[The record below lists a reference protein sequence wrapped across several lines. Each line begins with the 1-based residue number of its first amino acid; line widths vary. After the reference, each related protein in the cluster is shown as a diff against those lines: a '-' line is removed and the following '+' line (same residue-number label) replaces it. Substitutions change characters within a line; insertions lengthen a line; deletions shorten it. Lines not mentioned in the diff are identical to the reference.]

1 MNVVISRQRAHLK
14 SFKKPCLLD
23 WIANILP
30 FQNVLHYEAHK
41 DFHKKMLKNGEI
53 LEIIIHAARRLRRV
67 VQFVYKF

>member
-30 FQNVLHYEAHK
+30 FQNVLHLMLMK
-41 DFHKKMLKNGEI
+41 LTKIFTKKCLKTE
-53 LEIIIHAARRLRRV
+53 R
-67 VQFVYKF
+67 Y